1 MKWLFAETCHFLH
14 KSRRQISP
22 LYKIYRGRSLS
33 LLEKILDVSIS
44 SIYLEWIQTSCLY
57 LKSNTS
63 LKGNKF
69 PQWDASLSRG
79 QKSKATPIG
88 CNFVIPRYLFF
99 TKFEPSSHL
108 LSPGSGVDQ
117 GAGGHQGGHHSG
129 VHLEQNRLCCV
140 HVYSVQ
146 TPPSRPSRAPAA
158 PPACYPPR
166 GRPRCRSRLK
176 IELILY
182 RRLGESLKNPFK
194 DSATNSNVYG
204 VIVEI
209 LYKGLT

>member
-1 MKWLFAETCHFLH
+1 MK
-14 KSRRQISP
+14 S
-22 LYKIYRGRSLS
+22 Y
-33 LLEKILDVSIS
+33 
-44 SIYLEWIQTSCLY
+44 
-57 LKSNTS
+57 TS

-79 QKSKATPIG
+79 QKSEATPIG

-99 TKFEPSSHL
+99 TKFELSSHL
-108 LSPGSGVDQ
+108 LSPGPGVDQ

-140 HVYSVQ
+140 YVRTVQ

-158 PPACYPPR
+158 PPACYQPR
-166 GRPRCRSRLK
+166 GHPRYRSRLK
-176 IELILY
+176 IKLRSCRRFGELLLL
-182 RRLGESLKNPFK
+182 RTPLL
-194 DSATNSNVYG
+194 AYG
-204 VIVEI
+204 VLVEI